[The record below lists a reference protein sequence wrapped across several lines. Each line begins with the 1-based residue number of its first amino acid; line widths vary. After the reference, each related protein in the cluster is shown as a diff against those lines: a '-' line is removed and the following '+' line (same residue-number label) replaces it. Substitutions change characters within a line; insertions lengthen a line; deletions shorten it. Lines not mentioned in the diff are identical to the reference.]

1 VAAAGRLGP
10 LCEFLEVDPPDEP
23 LPTVNNTPM
32 FKAGI
37 MAATV
42 ESLQAQSERE
52 RPPEP

>member
-1 VAAAGRLGP
+1 MAAAGRLGP

-37 MAATV
+37 MI